1 MTPTRARGG
10 EPVIILGIVVV
21 LVITAFV
28 GFAIVSSAF
37 SQRHWKQ
44 VIREG
49 DRPTLVAA
57 VEEAFETFRE
67 MRAPRGVPP
76 ADWLGL
82 QSATVV
88 AADRDRCRVAVV
100 VEPDVR
106 VVDGERREVGPAHA
120 VARRVAVRMAERLLY
135 EIPLARFEAVQVD
148 VYTEYRSPAGAIQ
161 SDCLLTTR
169 VSRDLGST
177 TEWDEQ
183 EAGAILAT
191 WRTREA
197 ALGAPVDPHAAAI
210 IAPDEFEDAPG
221 RDDTGGAD
229 DADGI
234 DDVKDG
240 PR

>member
-1 MTPTRARGG
+1 M
-10 EPVIILGIVVV
+10 IILGTVIV
-21 LVITAFV
+21 LLITAFV

-37 SQRHWKQ
+37 SQRHWKR
-44 VIREG
+44 VIAEG

-57 VEEAFETFRE
+57 VEEAFETFRG

-82 QSATVV
+82 QSVTVV

-100 VEPDVR
+100 VEPDIR
-106 VVDGERREVGPAHA
+106 VVDGERREVGPVRT

-148 VYTEYRSPAGAIQ
+148 VYTEYRSPAGTIQ

-169 VSRDLGST
+169 VSRELGSE

-197 ALGAPVDPHAAAI
+197 APGAPVDPRAGAI
-210 IAPDEFEDAPG
+210 IAPDELADAPG
-221 RDDTGGAD
+221 RDGAGDAD
-229 DADGI
+229 DDAEDT
-234 DDVKDG
+234 DNVKDG
-240 PR
+240 PRD